1 LISDAGAYI
10 LNILVSLTTHCLYQ
24 ENMPITLVASSSA
37 ERIRLLSVD
46 AIRRRA
52 LERLYE
58 RRDAV
63 EDLIQ
68 SLEGYAQCHKAC
80 AAACIEFSAARKCS

>member
-1 LISDAGAYI
+1 
-10 LNILVSLTTHCLYQ
+10 
-24 ENMPITLVASSSA
+24 MPIAHPAPSSA

-46 AIRRRA
+46 ALRRRA

-63 EDLIQ
+63 EDLIR
-68 SLEGYAQCHKAC
+68 SLEGYKQCHKVC
-80 AAACIEFSAARKCS
+80 AAECIDFSAARKCS

>member
-1 LISDAGAYI
+1 
-10 LNILVSLTTHCLYQ
+10 
-24 ENMPITLVASSSA
+24 MPITLLASSSA
-37 ERIRLLSVD
+37 ERIRVSNSD

-63 EDLIQ
+63 EDLIR
-68 SLEGYAQCHKAC
+68 SLEGYEQCHKAR
-80 AAACIEFSAARKCS
+80 AACIDISAVSKCS

>member
-1 LISDAGAYI
+1 
-10 LNILVSLTTHCLYQ
+10 
-24 ENMPITLVASSSA
+24 MPIALVACSSA
-37 ERIRLLSVD
+37 DRVRVSHAD

-63 EDLIQ
+63 EDLIR
-68 SLEGYAQCHKAC
+68 SLEGYEQCHKGC
-80 AAACIEFSAARKCS
+80 AAERIDVSAVWKCS

>member
-1 LISDAGAYI
+1 
-10 LNILVSLTTHCLYQ
+10 
-24 ENMPITLVASSSA
+24 MPIALPAPSSA

-58 RRDAV
+58 RKDAV
-63 EDLIQ
+63 EDLIRSLAGLQAVPQ
-68 SLEGYAQCHKAC
+68 SVRRLH
-80 AAACIEFSAARKCS
+80 

>member
-1 LISDAGAYI
+1 
-10 LNILVSLTTHCLYQ
+10 
-24 ENMPITLVASSSA
+24 MPIILPAPFSA

-46 AIRRRA
+46 VIRRRA

-63 EDLIQ
+63 EELIR
-68 SLEGYAQCHKAC
+68 SLEGYENCHKPC
-80 AAACIEFSAARKCS
+80 AAECIELSVAQKCS

>member
-1 LISDAGAYI
+1 MPIA
-10 LNILVSLTTHCLYQ
+10 LVS
-24 ENMPITLVASSSA
+24 SSSA
-37 ERIRLLSVD
+37 DRVRASSAD

-68 SLEGYAQCHKAC
+68 SLEGYEQCHKARR
-80 AAACIEFSAARKCS
+80 AACIEFNAARKCS

>member
-1 LISDAGAYI
+1 
-10 LNILVSLTTHCLYQ
+10 
-24 ENMPITLVASSSA
+24 MPIALLASSSA
-37 ERIRLLSVD
+37 ERVRVSSAD

-63 EDLIQ
+63 EYLIR
-68 SLEGYAQCHKAC
+68 SLEGYEKCHEGR
-80 AAACIEFSAARKCS
+80 AAACIDISAGRKCS

>member
-1 LISDAGAYI
+1 
-10 LNILVSLTTHCLYQ
+10 
-24 ENMPITLVASSSA
+24 MPIALVASSSA
-37 ERIRLLSVD
+37 ERVRVSNSD

-63 EDLIQ
+63 EDLIR
-68 SLEGYAQCHKAC
+68 SLEGYEQCHKVR
-80 AAACIEFSAARKCS
+80 AAERIDVSAVWKCS

>member
-1 LISDAGAYI
+1 
-10 LNILVSLTTHCLYQ
+10 
-24 ENMPITLVASSSA
+24 MPITLLASSST
-37 ERIRLLSVD
+37 EGIRVSSGD

-63 EDLIQ
+63 EDLIR
-68 SLEGYAQCHKAC
+68 SLEGYEQCHKAC
-80 AAACIEFSAARKCS
+80 AAECIDVSAARNCS

>member
-1 LISDAGAYI
+1 
-10 LNILVSLTTHCLYQ
+10 
-24 ENMPITLVASSSA
+24 MPITLPAPSSA

-46 AIRRRA
+46 VIRRRA

-63 EDLIQ
+63 QDLIR

-80 AAACIEFSAARKCS
+80 AAECVELSVVRKCS

>member
-1 LISDAGAYI
+1 
-10 LNILVSLTTHCLYQ
+10 
-24 ENMPITLVASSSA
+24 MPIALVPSSSA
-37 ERIRLLSVD
+37 NRARVSHAD

-63 EDLIQ
+63 EDLIR
-68 SLEGYAQCHKAC
+68 SLEGYEQCHKGC
-80 AAACIEFSAARKCS
+80 AAERIAMSALCGSARKISFDCEFDQTDQVVNI